1 MTRVTS
7 FPKSE
12 IRVLLLES
20 IHPVGIERLEREGF
34 DVRVHP
40 GAMDPEQL
48 VEEIAGVH
56 LLGIRSKTRITPEV
70 ITAADRLLGIGV
82 FGIGTNQVDL
92 IPACRAGVPVFNAP
106 HANTRS
112 VAELVVGLT
121 VMLLRGLYDKI
132 TAAHAGTWEKSA
144 SGSVEVRG
152 KTLCIVGYGHIGQQV
167 SVLAEALGMRVI
179 FHDVID
185 KLPMGNAKQAASLEE
200 ALSAADVVTLHVP
213 SDPSTH
219 HLIDE
224 AALRALR
231 PTAHVINTSRGTV
244 VDIQALANAL
254 DRGDVAG
261 AALDVFPEEPRAR
274 GDEFDLP
281 LRGRP
286 NVLLTPHI
294 GGSTLEAQH
303 GIGQEVAEKLV
314 RFTNNGSTQGAV
326 NFPEVTLADV
336 TDHHRILHVHEN
348 VPGVLHEVNELFAR
362 GDVNVEQQVL
372 RTLNDVGYLVVDVDD
387 KCTMDMVKALRELPH
402 TIRARPLF

>member
-7 FPKSE
+7 FPKNE

-20 IHPVGIERLEREGF
+20 IHPAGIERFEREGF
-34 DVRVHP
+34 DVNVHP

-48 VEEIAGVH
+48 AEEIAGVH

-70 ITAADRLLGIGV
+70 AAAADRLLGVGV

-92 IPACRAGVPVFNAP
+92 ASTRRAGIPVFNAP

-112 VAELVVGLT
+112 VAELVVGFT
-121 VMLLRGLYDKI
+121 VMLLRGLYGKI
-132 TAAHAGTWEKSA
+132 AAAHDGTWEKTA

-179 FHDVID
+179 FHDVVD
-185 KLPMGNAKQAASLEE
+185 KLPMGNAKQAISLEE
-200 ALSAADVVTLHVP
+200 ALGEADVVTFHVP

-219 HLIDE
+219 HLLD
-224 AALRALR
+224 ATALGALK
-231 PTAHVINTSRGTV
+231 PGAHVINTSRGTV
-244 VDIQALANAL
+244 VDLEALAAAL
-254 DRGDVAG
+254 DRGHVAG

-274 GDEFDLP
+274 GDDFDLP
-281 LRGRP
+281 LRGRS

-294 GGSTLEAQH
+294 GGSTLEAQY
-303 GIGQEVAEKLV
+303 GIGLEVAEKLV

-326 NFPEVTLADV
+326 NFPEVTLTDV
-336 TDHHRILHVHEN
+336 ADHHRILHVHEN
-348 VPGVLHEVNELFAR
+348 VPGVLREVNELFAQ
-362 GDVNVEQQVL
+362 GGVNVGQQVL
-372 RTLNDVGYLVVDVDD
+372 RTMNDVGYLVVDVDD